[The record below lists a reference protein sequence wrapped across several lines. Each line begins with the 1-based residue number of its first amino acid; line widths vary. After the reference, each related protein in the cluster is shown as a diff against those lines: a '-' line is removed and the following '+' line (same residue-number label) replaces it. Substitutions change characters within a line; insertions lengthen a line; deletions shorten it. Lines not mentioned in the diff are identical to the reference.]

1 MTQTPREPQPRRP
14 HGQPSKAQVHQQET
28 MFKQMGAAGRRLS
41 AYGGGT
47 RKGKRKIR
55 RPFARNKPMHIV
67 LKASP
72 ATGEL
77 SMLRPKRRQAIE
89 NLVYKIAAQHGVTVM
104 NYQNVGNHLHMLLRS
119 GSEKSFKHGMRVM
132 TSLIARLVTGAR
144 KGRPFAAQDVG
155 AGGIRGGCGS
165 DGGASGGSG
174 SAKVSREGSRHRG
187 KFWDA
192 TYYSRLT
199 FGLRDLQKLARYF
212 EFNSADTIFG
222 PWGRDLYQ
230 DFLRRQWAGFG

>member
-1 MTQTPREPQPRRP
+1 MAQTPQRQQPEPQPR
-14 HGQPSKAQVHQQET
+14 QQLFQQQT
-28 MFKQMGAAGRRLS
+28 MFKQMGDQGKRLS

-77 SMLRPKRRQAIE
+77 SMLRPRRRQAIE
-89 NLVYKIAAQHGVTVM
+89 NLVYKIAAQHGVTVL

-119 GSEKSFKHGMRVM
+119 GSEKSFKRGMRTM
-132 TSLIARLVTGAR
+132 TALIARLVTGAR
-144 KGRPFAAQDVG
+144 KGRPFAATAKKIVTRRAGERG
-155 AGGIRGGCGS
+155 AGRVA
-165 DGGASGGSG
+165 D
-174 SAKVSREGSRHRG
+174 SRLKYRNGR

-199 FGLRDLQKLARYF
+199 FGLQDLQKLARYF
-212 EFNSADTIFG
+212 EFNSADAVFG
-222 PWGRDLYQ
+222 EWGRKLYQ

>member
-1 MTQTPREPQPRRP
+1 
-14 HGQPSKAQVHQQET
+14 

-41 AYGGGT
+41 AYGGDT
-47 RKGKRKIR
+47 RKGKRKVR

-89 NLVYKIAAQHGVTVM
+89 NLVYKIAAQHGIAVM

-119 GSEKSFKHGMRVM
+119 GSEKSFKRGMRTM
-132 TSLIARLVTGAR
+132 AALIARLATGAR
-144 KGRPFAAQDVG
+144 KGKPFAARVG
-155 AGGIRGGCGS
+155 VGEGINKS
-165 DGGASGGSG
+165 
-174 SAKVSREGSRHRG
+174 SR
-187 KFWDA
+187 FWDG

-199 FGLRDLQKLARYF
+199 FGRKDLQKLSRYF
-212 EFNSADTIFG
+212 EFNAADGIFG
-222 PWGRDLYQ
+222 KWGRQLYQ
-230 DFLRRQWAGFG
+230 EFLRRQWAGFS

>member
-1 MTQTPREPQPRRP
+1 MAVKKPQQQTL
-14 HGQPSKAQVHQQET
+14 
-28 MFKQMGAAGRRLS
+28 FKQMGTEGKRLS

-77 SMLRPKRRQAIE
+77 SMLRPRRRQAIE
-89 NLVYKIAAQHGVTVM
+89 NLVHKISAQHGISVV

-119 GSEKSFKHGMRVM
+119 GSEKSFKRGMRTM
-132 TSLIARLVTGAR
+132 TALIARLVTGAR
-144 KGRPFAAQDVG
+144 KGRPFVG
-155 AGGIRGGCGS
+155 GNRSSGSDCHGCYGATKIRGRHENQ
-165 DGGASGGSG
+165 GGL
-174 SAKVSREGSRHRG
+174 
-187 KFWDA
+187 KFWDT

-199 FGLRDLQKLARYF
+199 YGLEDLRKLSRYF
-212 EFNSADTIFG
+212 EFNSADAVLG
-222 PWGRDLYQ
+222 AWGRKLDQ
-230 DFLRRQWAGFG
+230 DFLQRQWAGFG